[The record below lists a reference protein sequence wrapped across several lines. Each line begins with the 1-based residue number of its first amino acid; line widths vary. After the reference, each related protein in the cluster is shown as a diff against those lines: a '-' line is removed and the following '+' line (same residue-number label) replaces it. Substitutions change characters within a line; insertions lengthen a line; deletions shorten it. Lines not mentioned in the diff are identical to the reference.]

1 MRYLTCL
8 VENTYIIGCVIL
20 PAGSMALGGGGEEIC
35 QGAIGSTWLVSYRH
49 RGQRENL
56 AHSSRDASCPLQT
69 YIMIQHVQKR
79 CFVSAPNL
87 HHDTAH
93 TEEMLR
99 VRFVSAPNLH
109 HDTAHTEEMLRVCS
123 KPTS

>member
-1 MRYLTCL
+1 MYHWMRYLTCL

-49 RGQRENL
+49 LRGQRENL
-56 AHSSRDASCPLQT
+56 AHSSRDASCLLQT
-69 YIMIQHVQKR
+69 YIMIQ
-79 CFVSAPNL
+79 L
-87 HHDTAH
+87 IHH
-93 TEEMLR
+93 EMLR
-99 VRFVSAPNLH
+99 VR
-109 HDTAHTEEMLRVCS
+109 S